1 MKINLQKVQKVQV
14 VCPPQKKK
22 KKKGSCRARE
32 RESVLQSYLDVES
45 MPQGL
50 KNFNKAAR
58 ELISSLQK
66 IDGDNYPEVTPFWF
80 VVYVPCIYT
89 EDNRTIDAM
98 WIFVFTADFESDVH
112 HQCWFWI

>member
-22 KKKGSCRARE
+22 KKKGSCRE

-58 ELISSLQK
+58 EGRESVLQS
-66 IDGDNYPEVTPFWF
+66 YL
-80 VVYVPCIYT
+80 
-89 EDNRTIDAM
+89 
-98 WIFVFTADFESDVH
+98 DFL
-112 HQCWFWI
+112 

>member
-50 KNFNKAAR
+50 KFFNKAAR
-58 ELISSLQK
+58 EGRESVLQS
-66 IDGDNYPEVTPFWF
+66 YL
-80 VVYVPCIYT
+80 
-89 EDNRTIDAM
+89 
-98 WIFVFTADFESDVH
+98 DFL
-112 HQCWFWI
+112 

>member
-1 MKINLQKVQKVQV
+1 
-14 VCPPQKKK
+14 
-22 KKKGSCRARE
+22 
-32 RESVLQSYLDVES
+32 

>member
-1 MKINLQKVQKVQV
+1 VFFKTILIFYLFLDNN
-14 VCPPQKKK
+14 
-22 KKKGSCRARE
+22 
-32 RESVLQSYLDVES
+32 YLDVES